1 MKEGDLMTYL
11 NEHSLTELIR
21 KTSSEDKEV
30 LKDSLISCVKYV
42 DTVAS
47 GEIKLLHTTEEQ
59 IHRYQDMVSQYDS
72 SRHCHHE
79 DAIVSTKIMNRLCAS
94 YNIAPIFSGDITQR
108 HQIAVFCIEIVFF
121 LFSNRRQRL

>member
-1 MKEGDLMTYL
+1 MTYL

-42 DTVAS
+42 DAVAS
-47 GEIKLLHTTEEQ
+47 GEIKLLLTTEEQ
-59 IHRYQDMVSQYDS
+59 IQRYQDMVSEYDA

-79 DAIVSTKIMNRLCAS
+79 DAIISIKIMNRLCTS
-94 YNIAPIFSGDITQR
+94 YNIAPIFNGGTSQR
-108 HQIAVFCIEIVFF
+108 HQIADFCSEIVLFM
-121 LFSNRRQRL
+121 FSNRRQKL